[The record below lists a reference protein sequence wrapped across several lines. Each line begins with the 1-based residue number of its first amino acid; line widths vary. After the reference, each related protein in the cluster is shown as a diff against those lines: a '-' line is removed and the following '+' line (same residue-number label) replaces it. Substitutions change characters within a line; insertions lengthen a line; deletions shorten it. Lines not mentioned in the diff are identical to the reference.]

1 MLTLYDFAA
10 SGNGYKVRLLLNQL
24 GIPYR
29 YMETDI
35 LKGETR
41 TEEFQAINPNG
52 KIPAVVLED
61 GRVLCESNAILYYF
75 ARDTAYFPGDAYRQA
90 QALQW
95 LFFEQYSHE
104 PAIAVS
110 RFIRHYLPADH
121 PRRSELPLLQPRG
134 HAALRVMEQTLRAQ
148 PFLVGEDYSIADIG
162 LYAYTHVADEGGFEL
177 TAYPGI
183 RAWLERVRQQP
194 GHVAIHH
201 T

>member
-24 GIPYR
+24 SIPYR
-29 YMETDI
+29 YVETDI
-35 LKGETR
+35 LKGATR
-41 TEEFQAINPNG
+41 TEEFLAINPNG

-61 GRVLCESNAILYYF
+61 GRVLCESNAILYHF
-75 ARDTAYFPGDAYRQA
+75 ARDTALFPEDVYRQA

-121 PRRSELPLLQPRG
+121 ARWAELPLLQPRG
-134 HAALRVMEQTLRAQ
+134 HAALRVMEQTLRTQ

-162 LYAYTHVADEGGFEL
+162 LYAYTHVADEGGFDL
-177 TAYPGI
+177 AGYPGI
-183 RAWLERVRQQP
+183 RDWLARVRTQP
-194 GHVAIHH
+194 GHVTMAQ